1 MAVPAGV
8 RTMIASRRG
17 FTLIELLVVIAII
30 AILIGLLLPAV
41 QKVRA
46 AAARIKCTNNLK
58 QIALA
63 AHAHESSHGEF
74 PVGLA
79 HPGRNGRYTSLFVEL
94 LPNLEQ
100 TALRDAWN
108 FSSPNAN
115 YSGPSAPGAAP
126 LGVFLCPA
134 ETIPTNPLAF
144 GSTTAGRT
152 TYAGNG
158 GTKSFPPA
166 QATADGLFHE
176 TGPSGLPVPNRS
188 AVRHG
193 DVTDGTSN
201 TLFFGERIPDDGPM
215 NSWHGA
221 TIQPP
226 PNPPIQSSNFYMLWS
241 APPSPWAVA
250 HVTCGATAPIN
261 FKFPSVYDPG
271 SYFPNPPPTIDW
283 GQLAPAWYARVS
295 SWGSQHSGG
304 ANFAFADGGVRFVRD
319 TIPLATLTAAGT
331 RSGSETATI
340 D

>member
-1 MAVPAGV
+1 MATP
-8 RTMIASRRG
+8 RRG

-30 AILIGLLLPAV
+30 AVLIGLLLPAV

-63 AHAHESSHGEF
+63 AHAHESSTGVF

-94 LPNLEQ
+94 LPHLEQ
-100 TALRDAWN
+100 TALYANWN
-108 FSSPNAN
+108 FTSPNAN
-115 YSGPSAPGAAP
+115 YAGATAPGAAP

-134 ETIPTNPLAF
+134 ESVPSTPLTF
-144 GSTTAGRT
+144 GSTTAGRS

-158 GTKSFPPA
+158 GSRSFPPT
-166 QATADGLFHE
+166 QATADGMFHE
-176 TGPSGLPVPNRS
+176 TGPSALPVPNRN

-193 DVTDGTSN
+193 DVIDGTSN
-201 TLFFGERIPDDGPM
+201 TLFFGERIPEDGPM

-221 TIQPP
+221 TINPP
-226 PNPPIQSSNFYMLWS
+226 PNPPIQSSNLYMLWS

-250 HVTCGATAPIN
+250 HVTCGASATIN
-261 FKFPSVYDPG
+261 FKFPAVYDPG
-271 SYFPNPPPTIDW
+271 SYFPNPPPMIDW
-283 GQLAPAWYARVS
+283 AQLAPAWNARVS
-295 SWGSQHSGG
+295 SWGSQHTGG
-304 ANFAFADGGVRFVRD
+304 ANFAFVDGGVRFVRD
-319 TIPLATLTAAGT
+319 TIPLPTLAAVST
-331 RSGSETATI
+331 RAGGETLSI

>member
-1 MAVPAGV
+1 MP
-8 RTMIASRRG
+8 RTRRA

-63 AHAHESSHGEF
+63 AHAHESSVGEF

-100 TALRDAWN
+100 QPLHNAWN
-108 FSSPNAN
+108 FISPTANTANAN
-115 YSGPSAPGAAP
+115 APGAQPIA
-126 LGVFLCPA
+126 LFLCPA
-134 ETIPTNPLAF
+134 ETIDVNPLTF

-158 GTKSFPPA
+158 GTRSFPPA
-166 QATADGLFHE
+166 QATADGMFHE
-176 TGPSGLPVPNRS
+176 TGPSALPVPNRPP
-188 AVRHG
+188 VRHG
-193 DVTDGTSN
+193 DITDGTS
-201 TLFFGERIPDDGPM
+201 TTILFGERLPDDGAM

-221 TIQPP
+221 SIQPA
-226 PNPPIQSSNFYMLWS
+226 PNPPLQSLNLYMLWS

-250 HVTCGATAPIN
+250 HVTCGASASIN
-261 FKFPSVYDPG
+261 FKFPTVYDPG
-271 SYFPNPPPTIDW
+271 SYFPNPPPIIDW
-283 GQLAPAWYARVS
+283 TTLAPLWWSRTS
-295 SWGSQHSGG
+295 SWGSRHSGG
-304 ANFAFADGGVRFVRD
+304 ANFAFADGGVRFVRE
-319 TIPLATLTAAGT
+319 TIPPATLTAISTRAG
-331 RSGSETATI
+331 GETASI
-340 D
+340 E